1 MWWIWLIIAVVLI
14 VLEMLTLDLVLLMA
28 AGGALAAGLTALW
41 ITDNILIQ
49 VIVWAVVSLVLMLT
63 LRKWALTKMRG
74 TPSSSSTNSESYV
87 GKSGV
92 ALTAITATG
101 GRIKFLGEVWTARVA
116 HGESIAE
123 GDSVRV
129 LEIDGATAVI
139 EPHNVPTQ

>member
-74 TPSSSSTNSESYV
+74 EPSSNATNSDSYV
-87 GKSGV
+87 GKSGT
-92 ALTAITATG
+92 ALTNVTATG
-101 GRIKFLGEVWTARVA
+101 GRIKFLGEVWTARTA
-116 HGESIAE
+116 HGEVISE
-123 GDSVRV
+123 GATVRV
-129 LEIDGATAVI
+129 LEIDGATAII
-139 EPHNVPTQ
+139 EPHSVSAQ